1 VKTTEDTTTKLYIG
15 FDVQKEKT
23 PLAHADPGANG
34 GIRSFGEVATSR
46 ITLERSLR
54 SDASHTGP
62 LIPPSGGSLRA
73 VTGASVFLAPP
84 GLREGTLWTTFRKS
98 QKQQIHNSHRVME
111 KNAYTV

>member
-1 VKTTEDTTTKLYIG
+1 VKTTADTTTKHYIG
-15 FDVQKEKT
+15 FDVHKEKT
-23 PLAHADPGANG
+23 SHDLADPGANG

-98 QKQQIHNSHRVME
+98 QKPQIHNSHRVME
-111 KNAYTV
+111 KNAYTL